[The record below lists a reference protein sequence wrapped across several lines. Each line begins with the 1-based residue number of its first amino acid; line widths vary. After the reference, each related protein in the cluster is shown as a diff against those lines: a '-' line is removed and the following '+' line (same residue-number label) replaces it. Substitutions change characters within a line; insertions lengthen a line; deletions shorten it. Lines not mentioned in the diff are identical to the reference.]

1 MRKIL
6 IVALVILGA
15 AITGDAQVGAKG
27 PSLPPGSR
35 VSAGRI
41 ETSKGDLLFSGNVAL
56 FIPGARL
63 TADSVI
69 FRQSSQTYELEGHVQ
84 LKVDPP
90 AK

>member
-6 IVALVILGA
+6 IVALVIVGA
-15 AITGDAQVGAKG
+15 AITGDAQDGTKG
-27 PSLPPGSR
+27 RLLPPGSNVR
-35 VSAGRI
+35 AQRI
-41 ETSKGDLLFSGNVAL
+41 ETSKGDVLFSGGVVLA
-56 FIPGARL
+56 FPGYRV

-84 LKVDPP
+84 MKVDPP

>member
-1 MRKIL
+1 MRKMF
-6 IVALVILGA
+6 IVALVIVGA
-15 AITGDAQVGAKG
+15 AITGDAQAGPKG
-27 PSLPPGSR
+27 TMLPPGSK
-35 VSAGRI
+35 VSADRVV
-41 ETSKGDLLFSGNVAL
+41 TSGVDVLFSGNATL
-56 FIPGARL
+56 SIRGAKV